1 MHRISLSLLAVVSGW
16 AGSGAEAQVGFKKN
30 VEVLSRIPLS
40 ALSKEKKAGWQV
52 YTGVVTARD
61 SALRAIEAAPY
72 GEEVERRAPGQGR
85 KLLALAADLSRG
97 EDGGSE
103 ADSLLAIR
111 SYKGRDYLR
120 LDLGTGA
127 GHSGQTPPS
136 QGELV
141 TAAVNRQVLG
151 AAKALAAAL
160 PPGATIDGLKL
171 DLRLPPRRA
180 GARST
185 LPEEARLEIYFSLGP
200 LRGFA
205 DDELTSQQL
214 IDAAVVLLDGN
225 RIQVDL
231 SR

>member
-1 MHRISLSLLAVVSGW
+1 M
-16 AGSGAEAQVGFKKN
+16 
-30 VEVLSRIPLS
+30 
-40 ALSKEKKAGWQV
+40 
-52 YTGVVTARD
+52 
-61 SALRAIEAAPY
+61 
-72 GEEVERRAPGQGR
+72 
-85 KLLALAADLSRG
+85 
-97 EDGGSE
+97 
-103 ADSLLAIR
+103 
-111 SYKGRDYLR
+111 
-120 LDLGTGA
+120 
-127 GHSGQTPPS
+127 
-136 QGELV
+136 
-141 TAAVNRQVLG
+141 NRQVLG

-185 LPEEARLEIYFSLGP
+185 PPEEARLEIYFPLGP